1 MIKSLL
7 ILSSFLIGYATFA
20 QDDCYKRLE
29 DAFAKR
35 GAYTVAD
42 EMHRNVILS
51 YFGNEGTSCVSGK
64 ARVENGQIVSLFI
77 QYDDNTYELIEK
89 KFYNYKRA
97 PPLIENGISQ
107 MIYTPDGEKFK
118 VIFIEKLKP
127 KQKTVKEAALPDE
140 IAGNQDQK
148 IETNPSTINPSIE
161 SNSEDWLSSGTGFFL
176 SKDGYIAT
184 NYHVVENSNEIAV
197 EFYHNAKKKRYNAD
211 IIVTDQVNDLAILK
225 IIDTNFKFKTE
236 IPYVFS
242 TSIKDLATEVFTL
255 GYPFSS
261 IMGDQ
266 IKFTD
271 GKISAKTGILDDVTV
286 YQITVPIQPGNS
298 GGPLFDGNGNLIG
311 ITSSALN
318 KEFFNSE
325 NVNYAIKSSFLKN
338 LIDVLP
344 EKIKLPNYTSIYN
357 LSLPE
362 KVKLIE
368 GYVPII
374 LVK

>member
-118 VIFIEKLKP
+118 VIFIEKLKL
-127 KQKTVKEAALPDE
+127 QE
-140 IAGNQDQK
+140 I
-148 IETNPSTINPSIE
+148 
-161 SNSEDWLSSGTGFFL
+161 LFVL
-176 SKDGYIAT
+176 
-184 NYHVVENSNEIAV
+184 VVS
-197 EFYHNAKKKRYNAD
+197 
-211 IIVTDQVNDLAILK
+211 Q
-225 IIDTNFKFKTE
+225 
-236 IPYVFS
+236 
-242 TSIKDLATEVFTL
+242 
-255 GYPFSS
+255 
-261 IMGDQ
+261 
-266 IKFTD
+266 
-271 GKISAKTGILDDVTV
+271 
-286 YQITVPIQPGNS
+286 
-298 GGPLFDGNGNLIG
+298 
-311 ITSSALN
+311 
-318 KEFFNSE
+318 
-325 NVNYAIKSSFLKN
+325 
-338 LIDVLP
+338 
-344 EKIKLPNYTSIYN
+344 
-357 LSLPE
+357 
-362 KVKLIE
+362 
-368 GYVPII
+368 
-374 LVK
+374 